1 MYQHTEK
8 KLKDANLDYK
18 HLSEV
23 IGELSL
29 KEKNEGPKSSPESSS
44 HKMH

>member
-23 IGELSL
+23 IGELSFKDKREESKL
-29 KEKNEGPKSSPESSS
+29 PTYKSP
-44 HKMH
+44 